1 MLKWFS
7 DYLSNRF
14 QRVVINGQCSDWV
27 KVTAGVPQG
36 SVLGPLLFLVFIND
50 ITSVVNQCDIRLF
63 ADDFCLFIKT
73 SIPEIATNYIN
84 NNFANIENWANQW
97 LIKFSPSKTDSS
109 VISLK
114 QNTQTRHKRLIFYNT
129 PIANVS
135 SHKHVGLWIT
145 HNLKWDHHIN
155 SLVSK
160 CSNLLGLL
168 KPLKFKLNRAVIE
181 KIFLS
186 YIRPIM
192 KYGDIVAPTSLLV
205 KLDHLVVEAMRL
217 ITGAPARSNIASLYR
232 EMGWQLLSTRREI
245 HILRMMYKI
254 STDLAPSYLADILT
268 TNITQ
273 IPPNLERLRP
283 GINSRLSVGDYP
295 IPTVRTKL
303 REHYFSVIGSKLWNS
318 LPSELKSKQS
328 LGSFSRALQK
338 VYSNNLLKKETK
350 RLFSSGTRFDNIR
363 HTCLRL
369 GCSRLNYHLKE
380 NLRVIDY
387 SSCACNYPIED
398 TSHYFLSCPLYAGI
412 RGDLLSAFPP
422 SDNKTLFNNMLYGNL
437 NQSYDENFKY
447 FQAVHKFIDD
457 SNRFTYQQ

>member
-1 MLKWFS
+1 MFERIIFKHVYNHFRDNALINKWQSGFLPGSSTVTQLLEMYNQFYSAIDEGKDVRIVYLDISKAFDRVWHKGLLLKLHKFGIGGNFLKWFS

-27 KVTAGVPQG
+27 KVTTGVPQG

-50 ITSVVNQCDIRLF
+50 ITSVVNHCDIRLF
-63 ADDFCLFIKT
+63 ADDTCLFVKT
-73 SIPEIATNYIN
+73 SNPEIATNFLN
-84 NNFANIENWANQW
+84 NDLANIENWANQW
-97 LIKFSPSKTDSS
+97 LIKFSP
-109 VISLK
+109 SLK

-145 HNLKWDHHIN
+145 HNLKWDHHSN
-155 SLVSK
+155 SFVKK
-160 CSNLLGLL
+160 CSTLLGLL
-168 KPLKFKLNRAVIE
+168 KLLKFKLNRAVIE

-192 KYGDIVAPTSLLV
+192 EYGDIVWSGAPTSLLV

-254 STDLAPSYLADILT
+254 STGLAPSYLADILAT
-268 TNITQ
+268 KITQ
-273 IPPNLERLRP
+273 MPPNLERLRP

-303 REHYFSVIGSKLWNS
+303 REHSFSVVGSKLWNS

-350 RLFSSGTRFDNIR
+350 RLQFW
-363 HTCLRL
+363 
-369 GCSRLNYHLKE
+369 HLF
-380 NLRVIDY
+380 
-387 SSCACNYPIED
+387 C
-398 TSHYFLSCPLYAGI
+398 
-412 RGDLLSAFPP
+412 
-422 SDNKTLFNNMLYGNL
+422 
-437 NQSYDENFKY
+437 
-447 FQAVHKFIDD
+447 
-457 SNRFTYQQ
+457 